1 MRERLPNH
9 EQETRLAE
17 EKLTLE
23 IKTHS
28 DLYFQAL
35 DGNDPSIS
43 KLHTLPKGIK
53 KLLDYN
59 SYNTFFINQNLPLS
73 FQAKKLK
80 FERAKRA
87 KPLSTQV
94 EIITL
99 LLSHYGYKGTKS
111 GKIVVQEAT
120 KGYLITVQHLLNVH
134 NGKLH
139 FIWLTKKDNLMLLN
153 GW

>member
-1 MRERLPNH
+1 MWIGQPKLPSRKERRRKMRERLPNH

-59 SYNTFFINQNLPLS
+59 S
-73 FQAKKLK
+73 
-80 FERAKRA
+80 
-87 KPLSTQV
+87 
-94 EIITL
+94 
-99 LLSHYGYKGTKS
+99 
-111 GKIVVQEAT
+111 
-120 KGYLITVQHLLNVH
+120 
-134 NGKLH
+134 
-139 FIWLTKKDNLMLLN
+139 
-153 GW
+153 